1 MKHLSDATM
10 PIFYSDHYLSHT
22 LSGLFY
28 AEQGSYAAIVADGFG
43 DSDCSAIHHVRS
55 TTDIRTVWASPYP
68 NSLGLFYSA
77 ITDYLGFLVNEG
89 EYKVMGLASYG
100 APVFHEELKKTLN
113 FYDNQLIVD
122 TSYYD
127 YTRSVEQSFS
137 EKLVTLLK
145 TPARKSNVHLDLD
158 SPNFQKYADIAAS
171 AQKLVEDL
179 LIEIFQHA
187 HNITGER
194 KFIFT
199 GGVAMNSV
207 ALEKLSKCAFIDE
220 IIVPPSPGDS
230 GAAIGAAYYGYLKE
244 TKNLQKQEK
253 FRLTENLFPGKV
265 DQNEDFFN

>member
-1 MKHLSDATM
+1 MC
-10 PIFYSDHYLSHT
+10 IR
-22 LSGLFY
+22 
-28 AEQGSYAAIVADGFG
+28 
-43 DSDCSAIHHVRS
+43 DS
-55 TTDIRTVWASPYP
+55 
-68 NSLGLFYSA
+68 
-77 ITDYLGFLVNEG
+77 
-89 EYKVMGLASYG
+89 
-100 APVFHEELKKTLN
+100 
-113 FYDNQLIVD
+113 
-122 TSYYD
+122 
-127 YTRSVEQSFS
+127 
-137 EKLVTLLK
+137 LK

-171 AQKLVEDL
+171 AHKLVEDL

-230 GAAIGAAYYGYLKE
+230 GAAIGAAYYGYLKV

-253 FRLTENLFPGKV
+253 FILTENLFPGKV
-265 DQNEDFFN
+265 DQNEDFFTLKLKKISESEDAIEKVAELISATLI